1 MRITA
6 PPPQLDPEG
15 KGYKIVF
22 DIDEGDR
29 FTLTSGRVEKV
40 AEGTLPDLSSSLTGK
55 DGEAFNTEHVDKT
68 VEQMSS
74 KLADAGHASMRV
86 VPKLTRDTSRHT
98 IGVTYRIEE
107 VSHVSVSASTSP
119 AMPTPSSTS
128 SAAS

>member
-1 MRITA
+1 M
-6 PPPQLDPEG
+6 
-15 KGYKIVF
+15 
-22 DIDEGDR
+22 
-29 FTLTSGRVEKV
+29 

-86 VPKLTRDTSRHT
+86 VPKLTRDTSRHS

-107 VSHVSVSASTSP
+107 GPHVSVERIDITGNAYTKQHVIRRELKLVEVGPSTP
-119 AMPTPSSTS
+119 CC
-128 SAAS
+128 